1 MTYPLN
7 ISTVCLSLNKTRFEH
22 FSTVFTLII
31 LQWFLNAFRIKTK
44 FTSLSSP
51 SSPPATISQ
60 LLSVQNTLNLPCCFL
75 PLCPF
80 TELYLRLHSQ
90 HPTLLDSRSS
100 HQNLCSTIC
109 TRVLLEPL
117 RWIELPVSITV
128 LIFLY

>member
-7 ISTVCLSLNKTRFEH
+7 ISTVCPSLNKTRFEH

-31 LQWFLNAFRIKTK
+31 LQWFLNASRIKTK

-75 PLCPF
+75 LLCPF
-80 TELYLRLHSQ
+80 TELYPRLYSQ

-117 RWIELPVSITV
+117 RWTELPVSITV